1 MSRKIIR
8 ADRWGWTLVLMF
20 SGASPLGARQ
30 ILDRPPDGY
39 RTPTIIPA
47 GPTHLVVTATIPTRL
62 DLQWLSVAGS
72 RYYRITRSSSS
83 EPTEKEIIEVNSEAD
98 RTGFYLDKLPE
109 RSGSVTFSYK
119 VYAIFVKSDGSRTV
133 STPSPTGTAI
143 ALQPVAPPKLKS
155 RVTMWPALGRAR
167 VALDWGAVTTASGYY
182 VFQIPRTGVT
192 PLPGLPTTGKLPS
205 LVIENVLPGQGI
217 TVCVVTVYELFYKD
231 ETARTCELVLTPAR

>member
-1 MSRKIIR
+1 MMHP
-8 ADRWGWTLVLMF
+8 DRWAWTLVLMLG
-20 SGASPLGARQ
+20 GASPLSAQQ
-30 ILDRPPDGY
+30 IVERPPDGY

-47 GPTHLVVTATIPTRL
+47 GPTHLVVTAAIPARL

-72 RYYRITRSSSS
+72 RYYRITRSSSL
-83 EPTEKEIIEVNSEAD
+83 EPAEKEIIEVNSEAD
-98 RTGFYLDKLPE
+98 RTGFYFDKLPE

-119 VYAIFVKSDGSRTV
+119 VYAIFVNSDGSRTV

-167 VALDWGAVTTASGYY
+167 VALDWGAVANASGYY
-182 VFQIPRTGVT
+182 VFQVPRTGVT
-192 PLPGLPTTGKLPS
+192 PLPALPTTVKPPS
-205 LVIENVLPGQGI
+205 LVIENVVPGQGS